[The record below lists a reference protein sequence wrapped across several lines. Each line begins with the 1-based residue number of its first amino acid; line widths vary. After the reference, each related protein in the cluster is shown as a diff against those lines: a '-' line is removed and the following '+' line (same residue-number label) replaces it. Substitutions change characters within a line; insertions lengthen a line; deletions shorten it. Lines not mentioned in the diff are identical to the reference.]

1 MVKPDIFYIGY
12 QRAASAFLRG
22 FFTEHH
28 QVYWDRKAFGYF
40 ANPQKVKVTSSELAE
55 MESAKVY
62 ISMSE
67 ALCRSLI
74 FTDTKIWPEVAFR
87 KIDWSCM
94 ADKIDINPLKIAE
107 RLKANFSE
115 ARVLMVIRN
124 QVEWLRSNYLH
135 FQGNLKPRKRRF
147 EDFCE
152 TAEGMAVLRAGMYD
166 ITVGAYRSVFGVE
179 NVKVLIFERL
189 RTDYQSFIKELCN
202 FLNIETIEYEN
213 VVVNKGKS
221 VGRWLMLRFVPFSS
235 HLLLPERIISRLKI
249 ALDKVPLSKKTV
261 FSKEVCSLIKSYY
274 GISNMR
280 TAKMLNCDL
289 SQYGY

>member
-1 MVKPDIFYIGY
+1 MGKPDVFYIGY

-28 QVYWDRKAFGYF
+28 QVYWDRKAFSYF
-40 ANPQKVKVTSSELAE
+40 LNPQGVEVTSSEIAE
-55 MESAKVY
+55 MERAKVY

-74 FTDTKIWPEVAFR
+74 FTDTEIWPEVAFR
-87 KIDWSCM
+87 RIDWSRM
-94 ADKIDINPLKIAE
+94 ANKIDINPLKIAE
-107 RLKANFSE
+107 RLKDNFPE

-135 FQGNLKPRKRRF
+135 FQDNLQLGKRGF
-147 EDFCE
+147 GDFCQ

-166 ITVGAYRSVFGVE
+166 ITVGAYRSVFGEE

-189 RTDYQSFIKELCN
+189 KTDYKRFIEELCN
-202 FLNIETIEYEN
+202 FLNIEIIDYEN

-221 VGRWLMLRFVPFSS
+221 VGRWLILRFIPFSS
-235 HLLLPERIISRLKI
+235 HQVLPESISSKLKI
-249 ALDKVPLSKKTV
+249 ALDKMPLSKKTV
-261 FSKEVCSLIKSYY
+261 FSKEVCSLIKSCY

-289 SQYGY
+289 SRYGY